1 MSPNQAQPARNVKIC
16 RARNAARGLAA
27 FGVAAVVL
35 VLVLFLA
42 VSQSA
47 AGADAGGAYQ
57 YARSHVTLYG

>member
-1 MSPNQAQPARNVKIC
+1 MSPNQTPPARNVKI
-16 RARNAARGLAA
+16 RRVRGFAA

-42 VSQSA
+42 ASRPA

-57 YARSHVTLYG
+57 YAGFT